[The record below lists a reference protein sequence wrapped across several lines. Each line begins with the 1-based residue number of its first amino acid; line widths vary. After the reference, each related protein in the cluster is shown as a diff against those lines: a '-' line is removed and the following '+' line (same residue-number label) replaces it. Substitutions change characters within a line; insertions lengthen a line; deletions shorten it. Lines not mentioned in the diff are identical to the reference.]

1 LATSLAFTK
10 CLRKINVLFNDV
22 EVFSLEKRVAEPRK
36 IEFSKSLY
44 SLVSPNKIFTLASV
58 FVNRIQLDVSV
69 KEDGGELKT
78 LTTLYMRTATG
89 SFKVSL
95 SRTMQQEMERTTKKK
110 VWDRVNSEASI
121 DHGESY
127 YVE

>member
-1 LATSLAFTK
+1 M
-10 CLRKINVLFNDV
+10 
-22 EVFSLEKRVAEPRK
+22 AEPRK